1 MTQPAESLPFP
12 EVFQRFR
19 NTVGNRT
26 FRGLVL
32 VGTLQADTSAL
43 LIAGLNP
50 ERVAFLLTE
59 LSRSGGFIAQ
69 CRERLAEIA
78 NQVSLRCQPVDWFC
92 PDGDHSDVLS
102 VYTGLRAVLDR
113 WSDLDRHEIAVD
125 LTGGKATMTVGLAKA
140 AHVLRLA
147 SVYVDS
153 DYDKN
158 RPIRGTQR
166 FAMPED
172 PYLVFGDLEAA
183 EARRLHNHH
192 DYAGA
197 EKIFRDLARRVP
209 GNQEYA
215 IYADLSAAY
224 LAWDSFAPQ
233 QAGAALDRVLAYSV
247 LPANLQSVRATL
259 EAQRESLT
267 RLTAINERLTRRN
280 PQVDEALAA
289 LNDQDQVLALLGSLH
304 GAALRRE
311 AQERY
316 DVAALM
322 RYRCLELL
330 SQHRLATYGVWT
342 AEPSFDAALRCVPD
356 LNERYR
362 QAQRAQGFRKPYDL
376 PERSIA
382 LFDGYMLL
390 QALDDPLVRGWN
402 IGEVRQRS
410 YVRNTSI
417 LAHGFRPISR
427 QEYDQFASIVDEV
440 LDRFFAHSKLSRQDW
455 EQTYRFVPLAE

>member
-12 EVFQRFR
+12 EVFRRFR

-50 ERVAFLLTE
+50 ERVAFLLTDR
-59 LSRSGGFIAQ
+59 SRKERFTDR
-69 CRERLAEIA
+69 CRIQLEEVVDQA
-78 NQVSLRCQPVDWFC
+78 SLRCKPADWFC

-102 VYTGLRAVLDR
+102 VYTGLRSVIER
-113 WSDLDRHEIAVD
+113 WRDLERHEIAVD
-125 LTGGKATMTVGLAKA
+125 LTGGKAMMKVGLAKA

-153 DYDKN
+153 DYDNN
-158 RPIRGTQR
+158 RPVRGTQR

-192 DYAGA
+192 DYASA
-197 EKIFRDLARRVP
+197 EKIFRDLAQRVP
-209 GNQEYA
+209 GSRDYA

-224 LAWDSFAPQ
+224 LAWESFAPQ
-233 QAGAALDRVLAYSV
+233 QAGAALDRVLAYSA
-247 LPANLQSVRATL
+247 LPANLQSARATL
-259 EAQRESLT
+259 AAQRESLA
-267 RLTAINERLTRRN
+267 RLTDINQRLTRRN

-289 LNDQDQVLALLGSLH
+289 LNDLDQVLALLGSLH
-304 GAALRRE
+304 GAALRRA

-342 AEPSFDAALRCVPD
+342 AEPSFETALQRVPD

-362 QAQRAQGFRKPYDL
+362 QAQRAQGFRKLYDL

-390 QALDDPLVRGWN
+390 QALDDPLVRGWD
-402 IGEVRQRS
+402 IGEIRQRS
-410 YVRNTSI
+410 YVRNASI

-427 QEYDQFASIVDEV
+427 PEYDQFASIVDEV
-440 LDRFFAHSKLSRQDW
+440 LDRFFALNSLSRQQW
-455 EQTYRFVPLAE
+455 EQTHRFVAL

>member
-1 MTQPAESLPFP
+1 MTQPVESLPFP
-12 EVFQRFR
+12 DVFRRFHA
-19 NTVGNRT
+19 TVGNHT

-32 VGTLQADTSAL
+32 VGTLQADTPSL

-50 ERVAFLLTE
+50 ERVAFLLTD
-59 LSRSGGFIAQ
+59 LSRTGGLVAQ
-69 CRERLAEIA
+69 CQKRLAEIA
-78 NQVSLRCQPVDWFC
+78 DHVSLRCHPDDWFC
-92 PDGDHSDVLS
+92 PEGDHSNVLS
-102 VYTGLRAVLDR
+102 VYTGLRAVLDK

-140 AHVLRLA
+140 AHVLRLE

-153 DYDKN
+153 DYANN
-158 RPIRGTQR
+158 RPVPGTQR
-166 FAMPED
+166 LATPED

-197 EKIFRDLARRVP
+197 EKVFRDLAQRVP

-215 IYADLSAAY
+215 VYADLSAAY

-233 QAGAALDRVLAYSV
+233 QAGAALDRVLAHSR
-247 LPANLQSVRATL
+247 LPAGLQALRPTL
-259 EAQRESLT
+259 EEQRRSLAQ
-267 RLTAINERLTRRN
+267 LTAINRQLTRRS
-280 PQVDEALAA
+280 PQADDALAA
-289 LNDQDQVLALLGSLH
+289 LNDLDQVLALLGSLH
-304 GAALRRE
+304 GAAQRRV

-342 AEPSFDAALRCVPD
+342 AEPSFGQALQHVPD
-356 LNERYR
+356 LEDRYR
-362 QAQRAQGFRKPYDL
+362 QTQRTQGFRKVYDL

-390 QALDDPLVRGWN
+390 QALGDPLVSGWS
-402 IGEVRQRS
+402 IGEIRQRS

-417 LAHGFRPISR
+417 LAHGFRAISR
-427 QEYDQFASIVDEV
+427 QEYDQFASIVEHV
-440 LDRFFAHSKLSRQDW
+440 LERFFRMIPQPRQEW
-455 EQTYRFVPLAE
+455 EQTYRFVQLAE

>member
-1 MTQPAESLPFP
+1 MAQPTGSLPFP
-12 EVFQRFR
+12 DVFQRFHR
-19 NTVGNRT
+19 TVGNHM

-32 VGTLQADTSAL
+32 VGTLQADTPSL

-50 ERVAFLLTE
+50 ERVAFLLTDQ
-59 LSRSGGFIAQ
+59 SRAKGLIAQ
-69 CRERLAEIA
+69 CRERLA
-78 NQVSLRCQPVDWFC
+78 QVADQAPLRCSPEAWFC
-92 PDGDHSDVLS
+92 PQGDHSNVLS

-153 DYDKN
+153 DYADN
-158 RPIRGTQR
+158 RPVPGTQR
-166 FAMPED
+166 LATPED

-197 EKIFRDLARRVP
+197 EKVFRNLAQRVP
-209 GNQEYA
+209 GNQDYA
-215 IYADLSAAY
+215 ISADLSAAY

-233 QAGAALDRVLAYSV
+233 QAVTALDRVLAHAV
-247 LPANLQSVRATL
+247 LPNDLQAARATL
-259 EAQRESLT
+259 EAQRQSLA
-267 RLTAINERLTRRN
+267 RLTAINQRLTQRA
-280 PQVDEALAA
+280 PKVDEALAA
-289 LNDQDQVLALLGSLH
+289 LNDLDQVLALLGSLH
-304 GAALRRE
+304 GAALRR
-311 AQERY
+311 AVQERY

-342 AEPSFDAALRCVPD
+342 AEPSFDAARQRVPD
-356 LNERYR
+356 LNGRYR
-362 QAQRAQGFRKPYDL
+362 QAQRNQGFSRQYDL
-376 PERSIA
+376 PAPPRSIA

-402 IGEVRQRS
+402 IGEIRQRS
-410 YVRNTSI
+410 YVRNASI
-417 LAHGFRPISR
+417 LAHGFRAISR
-427 QEYDQFASIVDEV
+427 QEHDQFASIVDHV
-440 LDRFFAHSKLSRQDW
+440 LDRFFALIQRPRQQW
-455 EQTYRFVPLAE
+455 EQTHQFVAL